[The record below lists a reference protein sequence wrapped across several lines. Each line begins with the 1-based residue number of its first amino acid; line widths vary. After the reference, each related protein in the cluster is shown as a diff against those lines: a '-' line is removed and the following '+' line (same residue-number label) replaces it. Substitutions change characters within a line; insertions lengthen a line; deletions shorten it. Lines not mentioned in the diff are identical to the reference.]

1 MTAAG
6 FAVVEVAAGSSNG
19 RSRVTMQLW
28 LDPEL
33 ITTDVTG
40 LEHFTRGFGPG

>member
-1 MTAAG
+1 
-6 FAVVEVAAGSSNG
+6 
-19 RSRVTMQLW
+19 MQLW